1 MVHDPR
7 RRIINTTTRRSI
19 TEVLTTKLMPYM
31 ISRKPQELRIDRSF
45 HKKGLNGHEQ
55 YSSIP

>member
-1 MVHDPR
+1 MIQDPR

-19 TEVLTTKLMPYM
+19 TEVLTTELMPYM
-31 ISRKPQELRIDRSF
+31 ISRKPQELRINISF